1 MPQGLMNKVP
11 AAFGIDRALTAILL
25 VALTLF
31 EVIRRVGI
39 LALGFF
45 GVNINV

>member
-1 MPQGLMNKVP
+1 MPQGLMNKVR
-11 AAFGIDRALTAILL
+11 AAFGIDRALLAILL

-39 LALGFF
+39 FALGFF